1 MKYLA
6 EVCKQSQYATNVY
19 IVPGQAA
26 SQLSRLSKEQVE
38 RGNGPRVM
46 CSFRR
51 EPNKKKSAGNTA
63 HEERAGRRQDSTQG
77 HQQGWPRRQMEESE
91 DDGDDEA
98 LDGGNGD
105 LNYDS
110 GGEGGISDIYRDA
123 ETWQPSANIAKR
135 TLADRDRREVSE
147 SDADEDVDDWNYSM
161 RAGTSGHK
169 RPRRNGERPPKT
181 VVEGDIEFMVLS
193 SD

>member
-6 EVCKQSQYATNVY
+6 EDCKQSQYATNVY
-19 IVPGQAA
+19 IVPGPAA

-38 RGNGPRVM
+38 RGNGQRVM

-51 EPNKKKSAGNTA
+51 ELNKKKSTGNTA
-63 HEERAGRRQDSTQG
+63 HEERVGRRQDATQG
-77 HQQGWPRRQMEESE
+77 RQQGWPRRQMDESE

-110 GGEGGISDIYRDA
+110 GRGYGISGDA
-123 ETWQPSANIAKR
+123 GTWQPSANITLAKR
-135 TLADRDRREVSE
+135 TLTDRDRREVSE
-147 SDADEDVDDWNYSM
+147 SDADEDLDDWKYSM

-169 RPRRNGERPPKT
+169 RPRRSGERPPKT